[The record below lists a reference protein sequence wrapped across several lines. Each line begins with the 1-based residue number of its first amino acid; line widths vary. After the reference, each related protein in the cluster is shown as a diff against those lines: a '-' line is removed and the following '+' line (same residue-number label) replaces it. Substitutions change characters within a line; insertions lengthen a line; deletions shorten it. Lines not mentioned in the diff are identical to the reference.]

1 MPTSDT
7 DLQDGYK
14 YKHSFTQDFL
24 GIISS
29 GNPISTEYY

>member
-7 DLQDGYK
+7 DLQDVYK
-14 YKHSFTQDFL
+14 YKHSLTQDFL

-29 GNPISTEYY
+29 GNPNSTAYY